1 MFTLIDTFPAFLA
14 YWAEAGRKPLDDQLD
29 SWAAAY
35 MSQWPELLAMQI
47 EDYASQNLDWRQVA
61 RTKIFPVL
69 AGRLPAMQAAHQN
82 LLENC
87 GPILDKTGQVLG
99 FDEAV
104 TFVIYVGIGLG
115 AGWATTLGGNP
126 AVLFGLEAIAEC
138 GWSDPAAIAGL
149 IAHELGHLVHYSWR
163 RRHAK
168 PTGSGPWW
176 QLYEEG
182 FAQTCESRIL
192 DTEFGHQAN
201 RDMPG
206 DWLGWCRDHL
216 AWLAGEFL
224 RTVDSGSSVQAFFG
238 SWYEICGRSETGYF
252 LGHEVIKELAHQ
264 PGLKEVALLENVE
277 AAVRPVLENM
287 AKRGDDKNHDKEAG
301 IE

>member
-1 MFTLIDTFPAFLA
+1 MFTLIDTFPAFLT

-29 SWAAAY
+29 GWAAVY

-47 EDYASQNLDWRQVA
+47 GDYAAQNLDWREVA
-61 RTKIFPVL
+61 RLKVFPFL

-87 GPILDKTGQVLG
+87 CPILNKTRQVLG

-115 AGWATTLGGNP
+115 AGWATTLGGSP

-138 GWSDPAAIAGL
+138 DWSDPAAIAGL

-163 RRHAK
+163 HRHGK
-168 PTGSGPWW
+168 PIGSDSWW

-192 DTEFGHQAN
+192 DTEIGHQSRSNQA
-201 RDMPG
+201 G
-206 DWLGWCRDHL
+206 DWLVWCREHAARL
-216 AWLAGEFL
+216 AAEFL
-224 RTVDSGSSVQAFFG
+224 RTVDAGSPVTVFFG

-252 LGHEVIKELAHQ
+252 LGHEVIKELEKQSALH
-264 PGLKEVALLENVE
+264 EVALLENVE
-277 AAVRPVLENM
+277 SAVRPILENLV
-287 AKRGDDKNHDKEAG
+287 KRGDDNNNEKEAG
-301 IE
+301 NE